1 MRKNATLKDRSS
13 SNTITVTNDIMIC
26 RYKAPTGL
34 QKVAF
39 KMQEKTINELINVC
53 NHFNAGMSM
62 IIGKRIYQEFGLPDL
77 IGYVYL
83 QATDE
88 FGQYIDQKVPLKT
101 LIIDGV
107 YTSNGAFLNVRVGAD
122 GHNFT
127 VQYELN
133 LFRQGSAVR
142 EITRELLHYTT
153 K

>member
-13 SNTITVTNDIMIC
+13 SNTITVTNDIMVC

-53 NHFNAGMSM
+53 HHFNAGMSM

-77 IGYVYL
+77 IGYIYL

-101 LIIDGV
+101 LIIDGCV
-107 YTSNGAFLNVRVGAD
+107 ATHQTERS
-122 GHNFT
+122 
-127 VQYELN
+127 
-133 LFRQGSAVR
+133 SM
-142 EITRELLHYTT
+142 
-153 K
+153 